1 MPKKKKQRKNAQR
14 PVMIAPAT
22 TTDILN
28 RMRGEL
34 PEFDRANANKRYEA
48 LLHIGSI
55 ESLQL
60 ELVKK
65 LLNQLGIDSM
75 VRTMELPDEA
85 EAVVETDPT
94 PEGD

>member
-34 PEFDRANANKRYEA
+34 PEFDRANADKRYEA
-48 LLHIGSI
+48 LVFLNSV

-60 ELVKK
+60 ELIRK
-65 LLNQLGIDSM
+65 LLNQLGVDSM
-75 VRTMELPDEA
+75 VQTKELPDD
-85 EAVVETDPT
+85 EAVAEED
-94 PEGD
+94 